1 MRRLALVLL
10 VVLGLALAYLVVV
23 LVRGHIQVRAEDSP
37 LPGPQALEAALA
49 TQEGPVRVHFINTA
63 TQGLPA
69 GQALS
74 HPAFVFEWSDGRLF
88 LLDAGMRPEEA
99 VAFGKPMELLLDNG
113 PTRPHGSVSAQLGK
127 AASRV
132 GGIAFT
138 HLHSDHTDGMVALC
152 AARPSDL
159 AVFQTAPQAEN
170 RNHTTDMGHA
180 LILEAGCAR
189 FERMRSAPVSTIP
202 GFPGLVAVAAG
213 GHTPG
218 STVYLA
224 RVDGHRWI
232 FSGDITNSRGELEDD
247 VPKSLLYSVL
257 IVPEDRDRL
266 ADLREWLRTLDAEPE
281 TTVVVS
287 HDAIAL
293 ETSGPPA
300 WPGPR

>member
-1 MRRLALVLL
+1 MRRMPRILLIVLA
-10 VVLGLALAYLVVV
+10 LALAYGALT
-23 LVRGHIQVRAEDSP
+23 LIRAHIQVRAADGA
-37 LPGPQALEAALA
+37 LPNAAALEAALA
-49 TQEGPVRVHFINTA
+49 SDDGPVQVYFVNTA
-63 TQGLPA
+63 TQALPA

-88 LLDAGMRPEEA
+88 LLDAGMRPEQA

-113 PTRPHGSVSAQLGK
+113 PTQSHGSVRAQLGK

-138 HLHSDHTDGMVALC
+138 HLHNDHTDGMVSLC
-152 AARPSDL
+152 EGRASDL
-159 AVFQTAPQAEN
+159 AVFQTPSQGLN

-180 LILEAGCAR
+180 LIIEAGCAR
-189 FERMRSAPVSTIP
+189 FERLPSGPLSSIP
-202 GFPGLVAVAAG
+202 GFPGLAAVSAG

-218 STVYLA
+218 STVYAA
-224 RVDGHRWI
+224 RVNGQRWI
-232 FSGDITNSRGELEDD
+232 FSGDITNSRNELEEDI
-247 VPKSLLYSVL
+247 PKHLLYSVL

-266 ADLREWLRTLDAEPE
+266 ADLRAWLRALDSDRE

-293 ETSGPPA
+293 EESGPPA